1 MSEIRESE
9 ILDALSG
16 VRDPELDEPIT
27 TLGFVSHVE
36 RDEGTV
42 RLRLRLP
49 TYFCSPNFAYIM
61 AEDAKRALISLP
73 RVERVEVVLE
83 EFHVAR
89 EINRGVER
97 DEGFDRAMA
106 SFSDETTGEDLDA
119 VRETFRKKAFVR
131 RQEILCRTL
140 LSRGTSPR
148 ELAHMRLG
156 DVPPCPELEVYLE
169 RRRELGFDLSP
180 SSPLLLSASGDP
192 VPEEAVVEHL
202 RKARLT
208 RISLESNGALCSDL
222 LQARYGRK
230 EKSSA

>member
-1 MSEIRESE
+1 MSGIREAE
-9 ILDALSG
+9 VLDALSG

-36 RDEGTV
+36 REGATV
-42 RLRLRLP
+42 RIRLRLP

-61 AEDAKRALISLP
+61 AEDAKRALLSLP
-73 RVERVEVVLE
+73 RVRRAEVTLE
-83 EFHVAR
+83 DFHVAE
-89 EINRGVER
+89 EINRGVQR

-119 VRETFRKKAFVR
+119 VRETFRRKAFVR

-140 LSRGTSPR
+140 LARGNSPR

-156 DVPPCPELEVYLE
+156 EVPPCPELEVYLQ

-180 SSPLLLSASGDP
+180 TSPLLLSAGGDP
-192 VPEEAVVEHL
+192 IPEAAVVEHL

-208 RISLESNGALCSDL
+208 RISLEGNGALCSDL
-222 LQARYGRK
+222 LAARYGRK
-230 EKSSA
+230 EKSSV